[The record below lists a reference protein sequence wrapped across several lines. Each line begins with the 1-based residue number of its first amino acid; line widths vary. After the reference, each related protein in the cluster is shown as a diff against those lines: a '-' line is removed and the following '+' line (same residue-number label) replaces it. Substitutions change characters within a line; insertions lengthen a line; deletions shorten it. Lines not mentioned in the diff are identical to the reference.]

1 MFTVL
6 MKYGY
11 GGSKNNGN
19 CSDDGE
25 SVRVQLLVIGV
36 MQRKKS
42 GSITVL
48 LVFFER
54 RSVERDWLCESFV
67 AAVNDLVNHSHKNG
81 FSKVDDQLNFSDIQY
96 SVRLLFMHACLVCN
110 VCGSFPHNYNQTCL
124 YHLMGLSLQHT
135 SGVPSRCFRLTIWL
149 TFWKKFSLHFYV

>member
-1 MFTVL
+1 

-25 SVRVQLLVIGV
+25 SVRLQLLVIGV
-36 MQRKKS
+36 MQRRKKS

-54 RSVERDWLCESFV
+54 RSVERD
-67 AAVNDLVNHSHKNG
+67 
-81 FSKVDDQLNFSDIQY
+81 
-96 SVRLLFMHACLVCN
+96 
-110 VCGSFPHNYNQTCL
+110 
-124 YHLMGLSLQHT
+124 
-135 SGVPSRCFRLTIWL
+135 
-149 TFWKKFSLHFYV
+149 

>member
-1 MFTVL
+1 

-25 SVRVQLLVIGV
+25 SVRLQLLVIGV

-48 LVFFER
+48 LVFCER
-54 RSVERDWLCESFV
+54 RSMERD
-67 AAVNDLVNHSHKNG
+67 
-81 FSKVDDQLNFSDIQY
+81 
-96 SVRLLFMHACLVCN
+96 
-110 VCGSFPHNYNQTCL
+110 
-124 YHLMGLSLQHT
+124 
-135 SGVPSRCFRLTIWL
+135 
-149 TFWKKFSLHFYV
+149 

>member
-1 MFTVL
+1 MCKHHTRYDWSEGDLVEALTGICLRLKCCYAELKKFQWLVFTVL

-48 LVFFER
+48 LVFCER
-54 RSVERDWLCESFV
+54 RSMERD
-67 AAVNDLVNHSHKNG
+67 
-81 FSKVDDQLNFSDIQY
+81 
-96 SVRLLFMHACLVCN
+96 
-110 VCGSFPHNYNQTCL
+110 
-124 YHLMGLSLQHT
+124 
-135 SGVPSRCFRLTIWL
+135 
-149 TFWKKFSLHFYV
+149 